1 MRTRSLI
8 PLFSASTVL
17 LLLMS
22 VGVSADDTTLTDNEQ
37 LGKSLFF
44 DENLSVNSNQSCATC
59 HDPAAGWVGPD
70 SMINAHGSVYE
81 GSVAGMFGDRKPPSA
96 AYATQSPVLHVDKK
110 GLLWAATS
118 GMAGP
123 PGRSSATPPPTRRR
137 VRS

>member
-70 SMINAHGSVYE
+70 SMINAHGSV
-81 GSVAGMFGDRKPPSA
+81 
-96 AYATQSPVLHVDKK
+96 
-110 GLLWAATS
+110 
-118 GMAGP
+118 
-123 PGRSSATPPPTRRR
+123 
-137 VRS
+137 